1 MNEGE
6 STMRLY
12 FFRHGIAQDN
22 TGGRLPDHQ
31 RQLTLKGAERVRQA
45 ARVMKALDIQPDR
58 LFSSP
63 LIRARQTAD
72 IIGQALG
79 VAVQVRDELG
89 WDFSQAMVEVL
100 TRDLGDDAEVMFV
113 GHEPTFSET
122 ISSLIGG
129 GSVEMKKGGL
139 ARVDIFDY
147 QPMRGTLVWLIA
159 PRVFEQL
166 T

>member
-1 MNEGE
+1 
-6 STMRLY
+6 MRLY

-22 TGGRLPDHQ
+22 TEGRLPDQQ

-45 ARVMKALDIQPDR
+45 ARVMKALAIQPDR

-72 IIGQALG
+72 IIGQTLG

-89 WDFSQAMVEVL
+89 WDFSQAAVEAL

-147 QPMRGTLVWLIA
+147 QPLRGTLVWLIA

-166 T
+166 A